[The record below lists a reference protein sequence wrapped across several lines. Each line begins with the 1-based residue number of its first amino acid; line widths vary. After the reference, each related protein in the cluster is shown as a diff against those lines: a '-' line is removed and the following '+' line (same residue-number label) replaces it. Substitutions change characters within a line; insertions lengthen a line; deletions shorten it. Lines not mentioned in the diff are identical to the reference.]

1 MLKLSPEQREKSNM
15 NPRVK
20 FALPLFTVLL
30 SAALPL
36 AQAQQERKPAETKA
50 AVSDKS
56 TAYYNFS
63 MGHLYAEMA
72 GAYGNRGEFLTKA
85 IEYYRLALKEDPT
98 ATFLSQELTDLYIQ
112 SGQLNRAVTEAEDML
127 RQNPDNLDARRMLG
141 RIYTRLIGDAQQGRI
156 DEKMLA
162 KSIDQYQSI
171 IAKDPKDQESQLV
184 LARLYRLAHKSV
196 ESEKAYK
203 AVLAVEADNEEALTG
218 LAMVYSDVGNTSGA
232 IEMLKK
238 ATEKDPN
245 PRTLNALAQFYEQTK
260 DWQNAAATW
269 KQMIPLVQETGTLKR
284 YLARDLLFSDKED
297 EALAAYR
304 EIAAE
309 EPKDAQVQLRIA
321 EIYMQKKDF
330 TQARAAF
337 AKAKALDGTN
347 IEVAYDEVTLLEAE
361 GKPTEAISALKALVD
376 SSAKKQAN
384 EEDKRVR
391 SKLLDRL
398 GFLYRAQGQYPQ
410 AIAAFRQVA
419 DADPDQGAHSVLQ
432 VTETYRISK
441 NAAAARQEVEAGL
454 KKFPKDRA
462 LIQLHAALLVDAGK
476 TDEAVAE
483 LRSQGE
489 PDRETLLLIAQLYER
504 GKKYAEEAKALNQ
517 AEALSTTKPEKQGV
531 QFARGAM
538 LEKQK
543 NFEGAEAEFRKVLQ
557 TDPDNAGALNY
568 LGYMLADRNIR
579 LDEAQKMISRA
590 VELEPGNGAYLD
602 SLGWVQFRQNR
613 LEQAEDS
620 LRKALESIKTDP
632 TVHDHLGDVYMKEGK
647 VREAIQQWQASLK
660 EWSVTAPAEADPAE
674 IASVTKKL
682 EGARV
687 RVAKEGK

>member
-15 NPRVK
+15 NPRLK
-20 FALPLFTVLL
+20 FALPLFTVILA
-30 SAALPL
+30 AALPL
-36 AQAQQERKPAETKA
+36 AHAQQERKPAETKA

-196 ESEKAYK
+196 ESEKVYK
-203 AVLAVEADNEEALTG
+203 AVLGVEADNEEALTG

-309 EPKDAQVQLRIA
+309 EPKDAQVQLRIS

-337 AKAKALDGTN
+337 AKAKALDGGN

-361 GKPTEAISALKALVD
+361 GKPVEAISALKALVD

-454 KKFPKDRA
+454 KKYPKDRA

-489 PDRETLLLIAQLYER
+489 PDRETLLVIAQLYER

-579 LDEAQKMISRA
+579 LDEAHKMISRA

-647 VREAIQQWQASLK
+647 VREAIQQWQASLQ
-660 EWSVTAPAEADPAE
+660 EWSATAPAEADPVE
-674 IASVTKKL
+674 ISSVTKKL

>member
-1 MLKLSPEQREKSNM
+1 MLKLSPEQREKSYM
-15 NPRVK
+15 NRRLK
-20 FALPLFTVLL
+20 FAFPLLAVLL
-30 SAALPL
+30 AAASPV
-36 AQAQQERKPAETKA
+36 AEAQQERKLAETKA

-72 GAYGNRGEFLTKA
+72 GAYGNKGEYLTKA
-85 IEYYRLALKEDPT
+85 IEFYRLALKQDPS

-112 SGQLNRAVTEAEDML
+112 SGQLNRAVTEAEDLL

-162 KSIDQYQSI
+162 KSIEQYQSI

-203 AVLAVEADNEEALTG
+203 AVLAIEPDNEEALTG
-218 LAMVYSDVGNTSGA
+218 LAMVYSDVGNTTGA
-232 IEMLKK
+232 IEMLKR

-245 PRTLNALAQFYEQTK
+245 PRTLNALAQFYEQSK
-260 DWQNAAATW
+260 DWKNAAATW
-269 KQMIPLVQETGTLKR
+269 KQMLPMVQETGTVKR
-284 YLARDLLFSDKED
+284 YLARDLLFSNKDD
-297 EALAAYR
+297 EALAIYG

-321 EIYMQKKDF
+321 EIYLQKKDF
-330 TQARAAF
+330 AQARAAF
-337 AKAKALDGTN
+337 AKAKALDGGN
-347 IEVAYDEVTLLEAE
+347 IEVAYDEVNLLEAE
-361 GKPTEAISALKALVD
+361 GKPVEAINALKALVD
-376 SSAKKQAN
+376 NTSRKQAN

-391 SKLLDRL
+391 SRLLDRL
-398 GFLYRAQGQYPQ
+398 GFLYRAQNQYPES
-410 AIAAFRQVA
+410 IAAFRQVA
-419 DADPDQGAHSVLQ
+419 ESDPDQGAHASLQ
-432 VTETYRISK
+432 VAETYRIAK
-441 NAAAARQEVEAGL
+441 NSTSAMQEIEGAL

-462 LIQLHAALLVDAGK
+462 LVQLHASLLVDAGK
-476 TDEAVAE
+476 TDAAVNE
-483 LRSQGE
+483 LRAQGE
-489 PDRETLLLIAQLYER
+489 PDRETLLVIAQLYER

-543 NFEGAEAEFRKVLQ
+543 NFEAAEAEFRKVLE

-579 LDEAQKMISRA
+579 LEEAQKMISRA

-602 SLGWVQFRQNR
+602 SLGWVQYRQNR

-620 LRKALESIKTDP
+620 LRKALETIKTDP
-632 TVHDHLGDVYMKEGK
+632 TVHDHLGDVYMKQGK

-660 EWSVTAPAEADPAE
+660 EWGATAPSEADPVE
-674 IASVTKKL
+674 IANVTRKL

-687 RVAKEGK
+687 RIAKEGK